1 MNMLHGTLIVE
12 KDEIGKA
19 MDAAAEHNGYQ
30 EFAQAVGGGPELQVE
45 RPVEF
50 SILGGG
56 VTCPTGVTNLPT
68 SMSRAFSHRA

>member
-1 MNMLHGTLIVE
+1 MNMLHGILIVE

-19 MDAAAEHNGYQ
+19 MNTAGEHNGHQ
-30 EFAQAVGGGPELQVE
+30 EFAQASGPELQVE

-56 VTCPTGVTNLPT
+56 VT
-68 SMSRAFSHRA
+68 